1 MKAEIAGIFGPV
13 SDTSRGYVQSLAQT
27 FLIPHI
33 NAVWD
38 SRTEREY
45 FSVNVYPD
53 HEVLSG
59 AYADLIKYFGWK
71 DFTVIYDDNDS
82 KCTGFLPNPN
92 LTTMVQWVEALQASS
107 TLPITT
113 VLVYIGYAKEYKTTK
128 RDILLLLFL
137 TNFNITV
144 NVLGRYTY
152 VQHYSYQRILF
163 ILGTQTSQTQPNVMV
178 HCYCFKE
185 TPVSIHIKLNNWHI
199 HRIYLF
205 KASSLDVHENISIK
219 QLFTLALGN
228 AWIKWA
234 NWTELGQGWNWM

>member
-82 KCTGFLPNPN
+82 KCTGF
-92 LTTMVQWVEALQASS
+92 
-107 TLPITT
+107 
-113 VLVYIGYAKEYKTTK
+113 
-128 RDILLLLFL
+128 F
-137 TNFNITV
+137 
-144 NVLGRYTY
+144 
-152 VQHYSYQRILF
+152 
-163 ILGTQTSQTQPNVMV
+163 TQPKLDYNGSMSGGV
-178 HCYCFKE
+178 
-185 TPVSIHIKLNNWHI
+185 TSIFYTTNYNCPCLHWVRKRVQDN
-199 HRIYLF
+199 
-205 KASSLDVHENISIK
+205 
-219 QLFTLALGN
+219 
-228 AWIKWA
+228 
-234 NWTELGQGWNWM
+234 